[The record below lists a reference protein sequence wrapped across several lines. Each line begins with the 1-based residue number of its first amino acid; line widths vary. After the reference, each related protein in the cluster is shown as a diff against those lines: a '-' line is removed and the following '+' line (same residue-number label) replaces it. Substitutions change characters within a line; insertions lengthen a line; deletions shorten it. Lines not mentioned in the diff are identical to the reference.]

1 MIVQCSASS
10 NTMGHNK
17 SKMMSQHFGLGTN
30 FVWWFSLGTYT
41 FFFSMM
47 GMTCR
52 NQDRLVSYERNKN
65 LDGTTAKASILFLT
79 DCTLSESGE

>member
-1 MIVQCSASS
+1 MLRQL
-10 NTMGHNK
+10 NHYG
-17 SKMMSQHFGLGTN
+17 SQQIKDDVTAFWARYKFFL
-30 FVWWFSLGTYT
+30 VISLRTYS

-79 DCTLSESGE
+79 DCTMSESR